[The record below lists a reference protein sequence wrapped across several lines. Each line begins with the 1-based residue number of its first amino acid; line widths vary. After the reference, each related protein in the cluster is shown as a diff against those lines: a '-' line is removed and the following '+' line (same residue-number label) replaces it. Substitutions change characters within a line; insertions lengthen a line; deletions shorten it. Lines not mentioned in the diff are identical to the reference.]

1 MLLKDYPVVL
11 PDYILTL
18 EELSPENCLFFDI
31 ETTGLSGRPL
41 IFIFLARYFMKMKPG
56 FTGSGSARSP
66 AKKKKYFSLF
76 PNFSPQ
82 KNCCSTITEPPLMF
96 LT

>member
-31 ETTGLSGRPL
+31 ETTGLSWKTSHLYLLG
-41 IFIFLARYFMKMKPG
+41 AVFMKMKSG

-66 AKKKKYFSLF
+66 AKKKKCFLLF
-76 PNFSPQ
+76 PNFSPPG
-82 KNCCSTITEPPLMF
+82 NCCSTITELPLMS